1 MQGNFVQ
8 LDFSLKEKE
17 DDILEV
23 TSVCKKQRWG
33 GIQKGE

>member
-8 LDFSLKEKE
+8 LDFSLKEK
-17 DDILEV
+17 DNILEV